1 MKAYLALISAAVIGL
16 AACSQEAAKPAEAPA
31 ASEAAPAETTAPADA
46 APAET
51 TAPADAAPASEAA
64 PADAAAAPAAGNCA
78 TTVEANDAMQFNTKE
93 IQVSKACKEFTITLK
108 HTGTQPKTSM
118 GHNIVIGKAED
129 MDGIFKDGVGAA
141 DTDYVKPDDARVVA
155 HTKLIGGGEE
165 SSLTL
170 DPAKLADGEYKFACT
185 FPGHGALMNGKVTL
199 VD

>member
-16 AACSQEAAKPAEAPA
+16 AACSQEPAAPAAEATPAAEAPA
-31 ASEAAPAETTAPADA
+31 SEAPAAEAAPADA
-46 APAET
+46 APA
-51 TAPADAAPASEAA
+51 DAAE
-64 PADAAAAPAAGNCA
+64 APAADNCA
-78 TTVEANDAMQFNTKE
+78 ATVESNDNMQFNTKD

-108 HTGTQPKTSM
+108 HTGTQPKASM
-118 GHNIVIGKAED
+118 GHNLVIAKAED
-129 MDGIFKDGVGAA
+129 MDGVFKDGVGAA
-141 DTDYVKPDDARVVA
+141 DTDYVKPDNARVVA

-170 DPAKLADGEYKFACT
+170 DPAKLADGDYKFACT

>member
-16 AACSQEAAKPAEAPA
+16 AACSQEPAAPAAEATPAAEAPA
-31 ASEAAPAETTAPADA
+31 SEAPAAEAAPADA
-46 APAET
+46 APADAAE
-51 TAPADAAPASEAA
+51 APAV
-64 PADAAAAPAAGNCA
+64 GNCA
-78 TTVEANDAMQFNTKE
+78 ATVESNDNMQFNTKD

-108 HTGTQPKTSM
+108 HTGTQPKASM
-118 GHNIVIGKAED
+118 GHNLVIAKAED
-129 MDGIFKDGVGAA
+129 MDGVFKDGVGAA

-170 DPAKLADGEYKFACT
+170 DPAKLADGDYKFACT